1 MVRLMGIN
9 QSINF
14 GLSYFNGCYFSMAI
28 NNPLP
33 MYKLVFHG
41 HYIKYSFNML
51 FDGHY
56 LKNCFDGHYYNCV
69 NNIYGLFDG
78 H

>member
-1 MVRLMGIN
+1 
-9 QSINF
+9 
-14 GLSYFNGCYFSMAI
+14 MAI